1 MDFKQYKNFSVQQF
15 IEDLEFRRWVNAPT
29 AQSDFFWQCFLEAY
43 PLQKANLDL
52 AKTILTNMLD
62 AFEATT
68 QDAEINNKEFRKE
81 LRETMHKSKW
91 QKVKRKQRRIF
102 ETRLAFAASFL
113 LLASCLTWFL
123 TRAEVPLKVYAVGYG
138 EWKTV
143 ILPDSSI
150 VKLTPNSSLTLSDDW
165 SEASTRKVWIEGEA
179 FFKVKKKP
187 STGAKFQVLADDLTI
202 EVLGTSFN
210 VNNRAEQTQVFLEEG
225 KIKLDLG
232 NQVEELNPGDFVVY
246 SNTKKTIVNRLNELP
261 EVHASWKE
269 GNLIMEDLPDM
280 IFQKIEE
287 LYGVKVQI
295 NEQVLPKQIKRVAI
309 PKDKLEIVIPILE
322 TTLNIK
328 ITQKENLL
336 IVEGK

>member
-1 MDFKQYKNFSVQQF
+1 MDFKKFKNFSTQQF
-15 IEDLEFRRWVNAPT
+15 IEDAEFRRWVKSPT
-29 AQSDFFWQCFLEAY
+29 DQSNFFWQCFLEVY

-52 AKTILTNMLD
+52 ARTILTNIID
-62 AFEATT
+62 AFEPST
-68 QDAEINNKEFRKE
+68 QDVDMKDEDFRKV
-81 LRETMHKSKW
+81 LRKTMREN
-91 QKVKRKQRRIF
+91 KRKKEKGKHQRIF
-102 ETRLAFAASFL
+102 FGRLAFAASFL
-113 LLASCLTWFL
+113 LLVGCMTWFL
-123 TRAEVPLKVYAVGYG
+123 IQAEAPFKVYSAGYG

-143 ILPDSSI
+143 VLPDSSI
-150 VKLTPNSSLTLSDDW
+150 VKLTPNSTLTLSADW
-165 SEASTRKVWIEGEA
+165 SEGGTRKVWIEGEA

-280 IFQKIEE
+280 VFQKIEE

>member
-1 MDFKQYKNFSVQQF
+1 MDFKQYKNFSTQQF
-15 IEDLEFRRWVNAPT
+15 IEDPAFRKWVKSPT
-29 AQSDFFWQCFLEAY
+29 DQSDFFWQCFLEAY

-52 AKTILTNMLD
+52 ARTILTNLID
-62 AFEATT
+62 AFEPST
-68 QDAEINNKEFRKE
+68 QGVDMEDEDFRKV
-81 LRETMHKSKW
+81 LRKTMRENKW
-91 QKVKRKQRRIF
+91 QKEKRKQQRLF
-102 ETRLAFAASFL
+102 LGRLAFAASIL
-113 LLASCLTWFL
+113 LLVGMTWFL
-123 TRAEVPLKVYAVGYG
+123 AQAEEAPSKVYSAGYG

-143 ILPDSSI
+143 VLPDSSI
-150 VKLTPNSSLTLSDDW
+150 VKLTPNSTLTLSADW
-165 SEASTRKVWIEGEA
+165 SEGGTRKVWIEGEA

-225 KIKLDLG
+225 IIKLDLG
-232 NQVEELNPGDFVVY
+232 NQVEELKPGDFVVY
-246 SNTKKTIVNRLNELP
+246 SNTRKTIVNRLNELP
-261 EVHASWKE
+261 EVHASWKD
-269 GNLIMEDLPDM
+269 GDLIMEDLPEV

-287 LYGVKVQI
+287 LYGVEVQI
-295 NEQVLPKQIKRVAI
+295 NQQVLPEQIKRVAI

-328 ITQKENLL
+328 IKQKENLL